1 MIFRSAVKNN
11 GTLPVLL
18 SVTSPVVRIATAA
31 DALQDRDASAGMELK
46 RKNNKL
52 PFRVWDKARGPSVS
66 SSTGRLAGWMDCLFK
81 VR

>member
-31 DALQDRDASAGMELK
+31 DALPGPGCVCWDGVEAQEQQIAVQSLRQSK
-46 RKNNKL
+46 RSK
-52 PFRVWDKARGPSVS
+52 R
-66 SSTGRLAGWMDCLFK
+66 
-81 VR
+81 

>member
-18 SVTSPVVRIATAA
+18 SVTSPVVRVATAA

-52 PFRVWDKARGPSVS
+52 PFRV
-66 SSTGRLAGWMDCLFK
+66 
-81 VR
+81 